1 MGIEP
6 PAPDGRRPGQAV
18 SGAALSPAGALAWL
32 HSLSIDLRAAAVL
45 GPGGDCLAGDAALA
59 RRAAA
64 VLDATASGASGAG
77 SGGAEPARSGIVA
90 EIRAGDLLA
99 VRSDR
104 HAVAVALGPCAL
116 ERLARADMRDAL
128 AALDGR

>member
-1 MGIEP
+1 
-6 PAPDGRRPGQAV
+6 V

-32 HSLSIDLRAAAVL
+32 ASLSVDLRATAVL
-45 GPGGDCLAGDAALA
+45 DAAGGCLAGDAELG

-64 VLDATASGASGAG
+64 CLEAAGAG
-77 SGGAEPARSGIVA
+77 AKEARDA
-90 EIRAGDLLA
+90 DLIA

-104 HAVAVALGPCAL
+104 HVVAAALGPKAL
-116 ERLARADMRDAL
+116 ERVTRADLWAAL